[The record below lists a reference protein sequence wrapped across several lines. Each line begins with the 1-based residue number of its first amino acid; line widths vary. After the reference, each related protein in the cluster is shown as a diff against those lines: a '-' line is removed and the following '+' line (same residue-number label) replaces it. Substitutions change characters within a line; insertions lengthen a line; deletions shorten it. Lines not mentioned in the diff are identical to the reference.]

1 MATLVPR
8 LVGTDLWPR
17 YVIRNRALN
26 RFWTGKGWTR
36 RVGRARLYADFEQ
49 VQRTMT
55 SIYSSWLRG
64 GP

>member
-1 MATLVPR
+1 MDSLVPR
-8 LVGTDLWPR
+8 IVGDPRFER
-17 YVIRNRALN
+17 YVIRNRSSN
-26 RFWTGKGWTR
+26 RFWSGKGWTR
-36 RVGRARLYADFEQ
+36 RVGRARLYADFKQ